1 LYHFFK
7 NLKNQIITILQR
19 PESALIQKK
28 TDPMKKVF
36 NLSLIGVLLIACMPA
51 RSQGLKFGHINSQ
64 ELLTAMPESD
74 SAQAKIEKLAGDYDQ
89 QLEEMQVELNKKY
102 DEYLTNRDNYT
113 DLIRQTKEADIT
125 EMQQRI
131 SNFQQVAQQDLQS
144 QQQQL
149 LQPVL
154 QKANNAIK
162 EVAEENGFVYIFD
175 VSRGNPVYFSEQSID
190 ILPMVKTK
198 LGL

>member
-1 LYHFFK
+1 
-7 NLKNQIITILQR
+7 
-19 PESALIQKK
+19 
-28 TDPMKKVF
+28 MKKIV
-36 NLSLIGVLLIACMPA
+36 NLFLVSAFLLACIPA
-51 RSQGLKFGHINSQ
+51 NSQDLKFGHINSQ

-74 SAQAKIEKLAGDYDQ
+74 SAQAKIEKLAGDYEQ
-89 QLEEMQVELNKKY
+89 QLEEMRVELNKKY
-102 DEYLTNRDNYT
+102 DDYLTNRDSYT

-131 SNFQQVAQQDLQS
+131 ANFEQVAQQDLQS

-149 LQPVL
+149 LQPIL
-154 QKANNAIK
+154 EKANNAIK

-175 VSRGNPVYFSEQSID
+175 VSRGNPVFFSEKSTD
-190 ILPMVKTK
+190 ILPLVRTS

>member
-1 LYHFFK
+1 L
-7 NLKNQIITILQR
+7 
-19 PESALIQKK
+19 
-28 TDPMKKVF
+28 
-36 NLSLIGVLLIACMPA
+36 ACIPA
-51 RSQGLKFGHINSQ
+51 HSQNLKFGHINSQ

-74 SAQAKIEKLAGDYDQ
+74 SAQAKIEKLAGDYEQ
-89 QLEEMQVELNKKY
+89 QLEEMRVELNKKY

-131 SNFQQVAQQDLQS
+131 GNFEQVAQQDLQQ

-149 LQPVL
+149 IQPVL
-154 QKANNAIK
+154 EKANNAIK

-175 VSRGNPVYFSEQSID
+175 VSRGNPVYFSEKSID
-190 ILPMVKTK
+190 IISLVRTK